1 MVRITRRSALLAV
14 AACYLSVAC
23 IDLASAQ
30 DPRATDAQKE
40 ARKWLELTDRGDAQ
54 ASWKAAGKQ
63 FQNAITA
70 EKWGDSLKQVR
81 PSLGALSERAL
92 LSTQFTNSFAG
103 APDGDSAL
111 LVFRSSFANKTDS
124 RETVT
129 LQREGDGPWRVIG
142 YFIR

>member
-1 MVRITRRSALLAV
+1 M
-14 AACYLSVAC
+14 
-23 IDLASAQ
+23 
-30 DPRATDAQKE
+30 
-40 ARKWLELTDRGDAQ
+40 Q
-54 ASWKAAGKQ
+54 ASWCRG
-63 FQNAITA
+63 NN
-70 EKWGDSLKQVR
+70 ERDHRRKWRLVKQVR
-81 PSLGALSERAL
+81 PSLGALSERTL

-103 APDGDSAL
+103 APDGDYAL